1 MRSAEKTRLR
11 ILDSA
16 SRLLAAEGYESLG
29 VNRIAAEA
37 GIGKPLIYR
46 YFGDLDG
53 LVAALA
59 ERAAADLRRPERQ
72 ASMKV
77 ARPKEILS
85 ALLDYGRRLASNG
98 AARALLLRELARA
111 DIPGLDLD
119 LDLDLELE
127 AGDAVPGPGQTIGG
141 PDQAAIHAVLRAAIV
156 LLVIC
161 RDRHPTWDGLPTVSP
176 KDMVRFEAA
185 VAWIVSQAWPEG
197 QGTPAIGGGER
208 S

>member
-1 MRSAEKTRLR
+1 MRNAEKTRLR
-11 ILDSA
+11 ILEAA
-16 SRLLAAEGYESLG
+16 SRLLARDGYESLG

-59 ERAAADLRRPERQ
+59 ERAAADLRAPRHQ
-72 ASMKV
+72 ASI
-77 ARPKEILS
+77 AASPPKDILS
-85 ALLDYGRRLASNG
+85 ALLGYGRRLALS
-98 AARALLLRELARA
+98 ATARALLLRQLARA
-111 DIPGLDLD
+111 DVPGL
-119 LDLDLELE
+119 EGE
-127 AGDAVPGPGQTIGG
+127 AAGAVPEPGQASGG
-141 PDQAAIHAVLRAAIV
+141 PDRPAIHAILRAAIV

-161 RDRHPTWDGLPTVSP
+161 RDRHPAWDGLPTVSP

-197 QGTPAIGGGER
+197 QGAPQIGGRET

>member
-11 ILDSA
+11 ILETA
-16 SRLLAAEGYESLG
+16 SRLLATEGYESLG
-29 VNRIAAEA
+29 VNRIATEA

-46 YFGDLDG
+46 YFGGLDG

-59 ERAAADLRRPERQ
+59 QAAAADLRGPERQ
-72 ASMKV
+72 ASIE
-77 ARPKEILS
+77 AAQPGDILA
-85 ALLDYGRRLASNG
+85 ALLGYGRRLASKG
-98 AARALLLRELARA
+98 AARALLLRQLARA
-111 DIPGLDLD
+111 DIPGL
-119 LDLDLELE
+119 ELE
-127 AGDAVPGPGQTIGG
+127 PEGAVPEPSQTKSG
-141 PDQAAIHAVLRAAIV
+141 PDRAAIHAVLRAAIV

-197 QGTPAIGGGER
+197 QAPQEISSGER

>member
-11 ILDSA
+11 ILEAA
-16 SRLLAAEGYESLG
+16 SRLLAREGYESLG

-59 ERAAADLRRPERQ
+59 ERAAVDLGAPERQ
-72 ASMKV
+72 ASI
-77 ARPKEILS
+77 AGAPPKDILS
-85 ALLDYGRRLASNG
+85 ALLGYGRRLASNA
-98 AARALLLRELARA
+98 AARALLLRQLARA
-111 DIPGLDLD
+111 DVPG
-119 LDLDLELE
+119 LELE
-127 AGDAVPGPGQTIGG
+127 AAGAVPEPSQTIGG
-141 PDQAAIHAVLRAAIV
+141 ADRAAIHAVLRAAIV

-161 RDRHPTWDGLPTVSP
+161 RDRHPSWDGLPTASP

-185 VAWIVSQAWPEG
+185 VAWIVSQAWREG
-197 QGTPAIGGGER
+197 QGAPEIGSGER

>member
-1 MRSAEKTRLR
+1 MRNAEKTRLR
-11 ILDSA
+11 ILETA
-16 SRLLAAEGYESLG
+16 SRLLAMEGYESLG

-59 ERAAADLRRPERQ
+59 ERAAADLRAPGRQ
-72 ASMKV
+72 ASIE
-77 ARPKEILS
+77 AAQPKDILS
-85 ALLDYGRRLASNG
+85 ALLGYGRRLASNG
-98 AARALLLRELARA
+98 AARALLLRQLARA
-111 DIPGLDLD
+111 DIPGL
-119 LDLDLELE
+119 ELE
-127 AGDAVPGPGQTIGG
+127 AEGAVLQPSQTTSG
-141 PDQAAIHAVLRAAIV
+141 PDRAAIHAVLRAAIV
-156 LLVIC
+156 FLVIC

-197 QGTPAIGGGER
+197 QGAPEIGSGER

>member
-1 MRSAEKTRLR
+1 MRSAEKTRLK
-11 ILDSA
+11 ILETA
-16 SRLLAAEGYESLG
+16 NRLLATEGYESLG

-59 ERAAADLRRPERQ
+59 EGGAADLRAPERQ
-72 ASMKV
+72 ASIE
-77 ARPKEILS
+77 AAPPKDILS
-85 ALLDYGRRLASNG
+85 ALLGYGRRLASNG
-98 AARALLLRELARA
+98 AARALLLRQLARA
-111 DIPGLDLD
+111 DIPGL
-119 LDLDLELE
+119 ELE
-127 AGDAVPGPGQTIGG
+127 AEGAGPEPSRTTSG
-141 PDQAAIHAVLRAAIV
+141 PDRAAIHAVLRAAIV

-197 QGTPAIGGGER
+197 QGAPEIGNGET

>member
-11 ILDSA
+11 ILEAA
-16 SRLLAAEGYESLG
+16 SRLLARDGYESLG

-59 ERAAADLRRPERQ
+59 ERASADLRAPEHQ
-72 ASMKV
+72 ASIEAVPSKD
-77 ARPKEILS
+77 ILS
-85 ALLDYGRRLASNG
+85 ALLGYGRRLASS
-98 AARALLLRELARA
+98 ATARALLLRQLARA
-111 DIPGLDLD
+111 DVPGL
-119 LDLDLELE
+119 EPE
-127 AGDAVPGPGQTIGG
+127 AASAVAQAGQATGG
-141 PDQAAIHAVLRAAIV
+141 PDRAAIHAILRAAIV

-161 RDRHPTWDGLPTVSP
+161 RDRHPTWDGLPTSSP

-185 VAWIVSQAWPEG
+185 LAWIVSQAWPQG
-197 QGTPAIGGGER
+197 QGAPEMGSGER

>member
-1 MRSAEKTRLR
+1 MRNAEKTRLR
-11 ILDSA
+11 ILETA
-16 SRLLAAEGYESLG
+16 SRLLAMEGYESLG

-37 GIGKPLIYR
+37 EIGKPLIYR

-59 ERAAADLRRPERQ
+59 ERAAADLRAPGQQ
-72 ASMKV
+72 ASNE
-77 ARPKEILS
+77 AAQPKDILL
-85 ALLDYGRRLASNG
+85 ALLGYGRRLASNG
-98 AARALLLRELARA
+98 AARALLLRQLARA
-111 DIPGLDLD
+111 DIPGL
-119 LDLDLELE
+119 ELE
-127 AGDAVPGPGQTIGG
+127 ADGAGPAPSQTTSG
-141 PDQAAIHAVLRAAIV
+141 PDRAAIHAVLRAAIV

-185 VAWIVSQAWPEG
+185 VAWTVSQAWPEG
-197 QGTPAIGGGER
+197 QGAPEISSGET